1 MRRAIQRIPL
11 RVAVT
16 GTRGKSTVT
25 RMIAAALKEAGFTVL
40 AKTTGS
46 RTVLILPDGRE
57 EEIER
62 RGWPTITEQKR
73 LLKRA
78 AGLGV
83 QALVTEMMSIQPE
96 CLAVESRRL
105 LEPLCLVIT
114 NTRLDHREEMG
125 RTKSE
130 IAQSLSSAIRPGA
143 AVFVLDSE
151 RRPEFD
157 AAAAQA
163 GAKIILVKSG
173 QTGTFIEGDIRLA
186 VAVAGHLGVAED
198 TALRGIRGAP
208 ADFGSLK
215 AWKAELGTPPQTW
228 TLVSAFAANEPE
240 SSRLILEHLRSKLGS
255 SSGPFVG
262 ILNFRADRGDR
273 TRQWLDAYRQ
283 GFFSE
288 FRSIYVV
295 GSHVRSLKNRGTA
308 GQRPALT
315 PLTERRPLEIM
326 ERIVSAERTP
336 SVVIGLGNI
345 GGAGA
350 VLIEH
355 WQRIGSLHAL

>member
-1 MRRAIQRIPL
+1 
-11 RVAVT
+11 
-16 GTRGKSTVT
+16 
-25 RMIAAALKEAGFTVL
+25 
-40 AKTTGS
+40 
-46 RTVLILPDGRE
+46 
-57 EEIER
+57 
-62 RGWPTITEQKR
+62 
-73 LLKRA
+73 
-78 AGLGV
+78 
-83 QALVTEMMSIQPE
+83 
-96 CLAVESRRL
+96 
-105 LEPLCLVIT
+105 
-114 NTRLDHREEMG
+114 
-125 RTKSE
+125 
-130 IAQSLSSAIRPGA
+130 
-143 AVFVLDSE
+143 
-151 RRPEFD
+151 
-157 AAAAQA
+157 
-163 GAKIILVKSG
+163 
-173 QTGTFIEGDIRLA
+173 
-186 VAVAGHLGVAED
+186 
-198 TALRGIRGAP
+198 
-208 ADFGSLK
+208 
-215 AWKAELGTPPQTW
+215 
-228 TLVSAFAANEPE
+228 LVSAFAANEPE